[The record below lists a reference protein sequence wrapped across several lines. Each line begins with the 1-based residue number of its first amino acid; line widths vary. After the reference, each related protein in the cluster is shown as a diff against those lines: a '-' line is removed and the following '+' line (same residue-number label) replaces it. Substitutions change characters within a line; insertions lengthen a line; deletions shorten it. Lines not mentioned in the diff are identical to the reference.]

1 MSGTAGVDA
10 VPTWVRAANITA
22 KVGLVLMLLLALLYP
37 DTGNM
42 RDKAA
47 GVRAVGYPLVAFLVP
62 VLWWSLWS
70 DRKPFPWLADLLVS
84 VTCFSDILGNRLDLY
99 DTVVWF
105 DDWMH
110 VFNTGMVSAAVILLT
125 LHRST
130 GLGAVVERALAFGV
144 TAAVLWEIAE
154 YFAFLAR
161 STERHFAYADTLSDL
176 GLGLLGAVLAAV
188 VVHRMWQAGGLRQVE
203 PLTGRAHGPTEPE
216 RPAAE
221 WRAAP

>member
-1 MSGTAGVDA
+1 MSGTAGVE
-10 VPTWVRAANITA
+10 PSPSWVRAANVAA

-47 GVRAVGYPLVAFLVP
+47 GVRAIGYPLVAFLVP
-62 VLWWSLWS
+62 VLWWTVWS
-70 DRKPFPWLADLLVS
+70 ERKPFPWLADLLIS

-99 DTVVWF
+99 DSVAWF

-125 LHRST
+125 LHRSA
-130 GLGAVVERALAFGV
+130 GLGAVLERALAFGV

-161 STERHFAYADTLSDL
+161 STERRFAYADTLSDL
-176 GLGLLGAVLAAV
+176 GLGLVGAVVAAII
-188 VVHRMWQAGGLRQVE
+188 VHRLWSTGGLRQVE
-203 PLTGRAHGPTEPE
+203 PVTARAARTAGRRPE
-216 RPAAE
+216 RI
-221 WRAAP
+221 

>member
-1 MSGTAGVDA
+1 MSGTAGVE
-10 VPTWVRAANITA
+10 PSPSWVRAANVAA

-47 GVRAVGYPLVAFLVP
+47 GVRAIGYPLVAFLVP
-62 VLWWSLWS
+62 VLWWTVWS
-70 DRKPFPWLADLLVS
+70 ERKPFPWLADLLIS

-99 DTVVWF
+99 DSVAWF

-125 LHRST
+125 LHRSA
-130 GLGAVVERALAFGV
+130 GLGAVLERALAFGA

-161 STERHFAYADTLSDL
+161 STERRFAYADTLSDL
-176 GLGLLGAVLAAV
+176 GLGLVGAVVAAV
-188 VVHRMWQAGGLRQVE
+188 IVHRLWSTGGLRQVE
-203 PLTGRAHGPTEPE
+203 PVSARAARAAGRRPE
-216 RPAAE
+216 RI
-221 WRAAP
+221 

>member
-1 MSGTAGVDA
+1 MSGTAGVE
-10 VPTWVRAANITA
+10 PSPSWVRAANVAA

-47 GVRAVGYPLVAFLVP
+47 GVRAIGYPLVAFLVP
-62 VLWWSLWS
+62 VLWWTVWS
-70 DRKPFPWLADLLVS
+70 ERKPFPWLADLLIS

-99 DTVVWF
+99 DSVAWF

-125 LHRST
+125 LHRSA
-130 GLGAVVERALAFGV
+130 GLGAVLERALAFGV

-161 STERHFAYADTLSDL
+161 STERRFAYADTLSDL
-176 GLGLLGAVLAAV
+176 GLGLVGAVVAAII
-188 VVHRMWQAGGLRQVE
+188 VHRLWSTGGLRQVE
-203 PLTGRAHGPTEPE
+203 PVAGGAARTAGRRPE
-216 RPAAE
+216 RI
-221 WRAAP
+221 